1 LAPIIRIRTTRTG
14 PNLAASEIEIQASR
28 SRSHLEELGEAE
40 GRGGGRRAGG
50 DVLAVA
56 AIGLLLRHRVEHLVR
71 PDPNQIT
78 RQRNHTPERDEARRS
93 RDCKQ
98 RSVRKA
104 KGRGAH
110 RAAGSGDW
118 ARLAWLG
125 HGERAV

>member
-1 LAPIIRIRTTRTG
+1 MKPAPPVTRIRRLAWIKQQIGTDNQDPDHANRTQT
-14 PNLAASEIEIQASR
+14 SRRVRQRSSVEMR

-78 RQRNHTPERDEARRS
+78 RQR
-93 RDCKQ
+93 
-98 RSVRKA
+98 
-104 KGRGAH
+104 
-110 RAAGSGDW
+110 
-118 ARLAWLG
+118 
-125 HGERAV
+125 